1 MQALPHQYTAKAIAS
16 SSSTV
21 TTKID
26 NIADLEM
33 AAPANFGGP
42 GDLISPED
50 LQTAAVASCLILSF
64 RAIARAS
71 KLEWEAL
78 EVEVNGTLE
87 QVERVVQFTEFHTVA
102 RLSLPAGSGRD
113 KAVRI
118 LEKADKSCLITNSLK
133 AQSHLEIEIEGGD

>member
-1 MQALPHQYTAKAIAS
+1 MQALPHQYIAKSIAS

-50 LQTAAVASCLILSF
+50 LQTAAVASCLVLSF

-87 QVERVVQFTEFHTVA
+87 QVDRVVQFTRFRTVA
-102 RLSLPAGSGRD
+102 RLSLPAGSSRD

-118 LEKADKSCLITNSLK
+118 MEKADKTCLIT
-133 AQSHLEIEIEGGD
+133 ITV